1 MDANNLIDIIDDVVF
16 VDKKNRYNITMI
28 YNYKSDIKWDE
39 SWTKKTKILD
49 KSDWRLPTLSEL
61 KWICKQK
68 GLLSSLKPK
77 YKHVGSTTLEC
88 RWIWSKTEVGT
99 DSAFMVCGNKP
110 DVLIKNKW
118 TYADVIYIR

>member
-1 MDANNLIDIIDDVVF
+1 MNINDLIDTIDDIVF

-39 SWTKKTKILD
+39 SIPIKKTKLLNY
-49 KSDWRLPTLSEL
+49 SDWRLPTLSEL

-77 YKHVGSTTLEC
+77 YKHTYTTLDH
-88 RWIWSKTEVGT
+88 RWIWSKTET
-99 DSAFMVCGNKP
+99 DMEHALMVCGNRME
-110 DVLIKNKW
+110 IKDKCVH
-118 TYADVIYIR
+118 ADVIYIR